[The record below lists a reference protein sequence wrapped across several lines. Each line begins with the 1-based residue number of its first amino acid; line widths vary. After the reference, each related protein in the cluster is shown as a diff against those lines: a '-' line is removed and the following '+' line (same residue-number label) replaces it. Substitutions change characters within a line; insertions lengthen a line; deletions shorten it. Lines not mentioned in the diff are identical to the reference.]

1 MITQDGGQQQAH
13 RLIQLQNVLTWDKNR
28 HTNPICCRP
37 STWHHK
43 QTKTKDPAL
52 SQPIPQVFLLIPLEF
67 FSRPQINPPPSR
79 PSRKS
84 SMPQNPHLQ
93 LPAFFSALAN
103 PREHRVSG
111 VRQPLDNH
119 TPTRSRIPISDP
131 PIFRLGAHSQVSGQ
145 VGFRTIVQKD
155 IDAKHKIAGHVVS
168 NPR

>member
-52 SQPIPQVFLLIPLEF
+52 SQPFLQVFLLIPLKL

-84 SMPQNPHLQ
+84 SMPQTGICSSL
-93 LPAFFSALAN
+93 LSFSALAN
-103 PREHRVSG
+103 PREHPVSG
-111 VRQPLDNH
+111 VLQHLDNH
-119 TPTRSRIPISDP
+119 TRTRSRIPISDP
-131 PIFRLGAHSQVSGQ
+131 PIFRLGDAQSSL
-145 VGFRTIVQKD
+145 RT
-155 IDAKHKIAGHVVS
+155 S
-168 NPR
+168 RFPYESPERRRC